1 MGGDVLQNQSEGVGL
16 VVGRMRIA
24 DKELSGSNN
33 NNSGV
38 SKEEETPE
46 YALSVCVVLCYGI
59 TPLTD

>member
-38 SKEEETPE
+38 S
-46 YALSVCVVLCYGI
+46 
-59 TPLTD
+59 